1 MSIFLFNMRIRLPFF
16 ASGHLIQP
24 RRILDDLEAS
34 DNDRFPKCAFVIY
47 SMLIVSQRKLYLKV
61 GNRSNTTLLIPN

>member
-47 SMLIVSQRKLYLKV
+47 SMLTTSQRRLNLKV
-61 GNRSNTTLLIPN
+61 GDRSSTSLWTLN